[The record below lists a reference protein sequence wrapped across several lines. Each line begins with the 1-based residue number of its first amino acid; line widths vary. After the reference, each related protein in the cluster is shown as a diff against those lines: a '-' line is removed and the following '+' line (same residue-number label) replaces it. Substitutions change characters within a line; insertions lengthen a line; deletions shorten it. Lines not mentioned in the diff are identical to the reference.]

1 MTEEEKKDFELS
13 QKLIQMKEKG
23 YNDAITAQEKVE
35 RKILLSGLGIIA
47 AIVTAAGAIAFN
59 QLKEKIED
67 KAPSEP
73 VKIQQQAGKT
83 VYQKSEHAR

>member
-59 QLKEKIED
+59 QVKEKIED
-67 KAPSEP
+67 KSPSEP
-73 VKIQQQAGKT
+73 VKIQQQAGKS